1 MRKST
6 GLGPACEIG
15 LCLPGVLLTLK
26 FLKRDNHYDG
36 QLILNSVL
44 SGLAWMYDS
53 LEMLFFFCVSRMASG
68 TGIFTKEIHLPIF
81 KSFEHESYALTGGE
95 REMNICTITGS

>member
-1 MRKST
+1 MGNST
-6 GLGPACEIG
+6 GLGPEGEIG

-53 LEMLFFFCVSRMASG
+53 LQMLFALSQ
-68 TGIFTKEIHLPIF
+68 
-81 KSFEHESYALTGGE
+81 SYGFWHW
-95 REMNICTITGS
+95 NF